1 MSEVY
6 TKLVPIVLGDEL
18 RGIVFA
24 NQIDSNLEHELDESP
39 YMPETEFLNQEF
51 VILIYTEH
59 FEIRMGKSFDIM
71 YEDVNLKDNQN
82 QS

>member
-1 MSEVY
+1 
-6 TKLVPIVLGDEL
+6 
-18 RGIVFA
+18 
-24 NQIDSNLEHELDESP
+24 
-39 YMPETEFLNQEF
+39 MPETEFLNQEF

-71 YEDVNLKDNQN
+71 YEDVNLKDNQKN